1 MKVISIRGPVN
12 ICAHEG
18 GLVKKFAAFQ
28 HCPPAP
34 NCCLLLMISRRHG
47 TTFLNPGEQISE
59 RGGGALGKC
68 KRCMEG
74 QGGREIEKKY
84 LAS

>member
-18 GLVKKFAAFQ
+18 GLVKKAFQ

-34 NCCLLLMISRRHG
+34 NCCLLLIISRRHS
-47 TTFLNPGEQISE
+47 TTFFNPGEQISE
-59 RGGGALGKC
+59 MEGGALGKC
-68 KRCMEG
+68 KRCMDG